1 VRDDTPPPWLP
12 DGSIVSV
19 AGRGEFFVRRH
30 VHPDPSAPTV
40 LLLHGWTAS
49 SDLQFLGAYRQLA
62 EVCSFAGLDH
72 RGHGRGVR
80 SLTPF
85 TLEDVA
91 DDAAAVVREL
101 GLGPVIVIGY
111 SMGGPIA
118 MHVAR
123 RHGDLVSGLIVQA
136 TALEWSATRR
146 ERLTWWLLP
155 IMGAFIRSRTQPRL
169 LRAASA
175 RMLADDAELAPHR
188 DWLVAE
194 TMRSDPR
201 VILEAGKALRHHDAR
216 DWAADLRVPA
226 GSLISTRDRLVKPRK
241 QRALAAALGADVVE
255 VAMDHLGALEQP
267 DEFAAATVE
276 LISRVAATPR

>member
-1 VRDDTPPPWLP
+1 MRDDAPPPWLP
-12 DGSIVSV
+12 EGSTVTV

-30 VHPDPSAPTV
+30 VHPDPDAPTV

-49 SDLQFLGAYRQLA
+49 SDLQFLGAYRRLA
-62 EVCSFAGLDH
+62 EVCSFVGLDH

-91 DDAAAVVREL
+91 ADAAAVLREL
-101 GLGPVIVIGY
+101 GVGPVIALGY

-118 MHVAR
+118 MHLTR

-146 ERLTWWLLP
+146 ERLVWWLLP
-155 IMGAFIRSRTQPRL
+155 IMGTFIRSRTQPHV
-169 LRAASA
+169 LRKAVA
-175 RMLADDAELAPHR
+175 RMLDDAELAHHR
-188 DWLVAE
+188 DWVVAE

-201 VILEAGKALRHHDAR
+201 MILEAGKALRHHDAR
-216 DWAADLRVPA
+216 SWAPQLGVPA
-226 GSLISTRDRLVKPRK
+226 GALISTRDRLVKPRK
-241 QRALAAALGADVVE
+241 QRALAAALDADIVE
-255 VAMDHLGALEQP
+255 VAMDHLGTLEQP
-267 DEFAAATVE
+267 DAYAAATVE
-276 LISRVAATPR
+276 LIERVAAASR